1 MKLKYVISTEES
13 KRNCIHAIEQ
23 LDVDG
28 RRVVN
33 IMDQKEARSAAQS
46 RLRWLWAGQAAKDLA
61 GVGKGR
67 NKEQWNLYWKHRFMK
82 PLLIAQDEDY
92 AMFFEDYDDHCELIK
107 DHPAVLQ
114 QYQTHFW
121 ELIAQTEK
129 MNIKTFSEFLDTI
142 DRFMLHEYGLR
153 LDTQAD
159 LKYIIKGEQL

>member
-1 MKLKYVISTEES
+1 MKSRYVISTDEAR
-13 KRNCIHAIEQ
+13 RNCILDIES
-23 LDVDG
+23 LDTEG
-28 RRVVN
+28 RRVVT

-67 NKEQWNLYWKHRFMK
+67 DKEQWNLYWKHRFMK
-82 PLLIAQDEDY
+82 PLLIAQDEDF
-92 AMFFEDYDDHCELIK
+92 AIFFEDHDDHCVLIK

-114 QYQTHFW
+114 DYQTQFW

-129 MNIKTFSEFLDTI
+129 MNVKTFSEFLDTI

-153 LDTQAD
+153 LDTPAD
-159 LKYIIKGEQL
+159 LKYIINGE